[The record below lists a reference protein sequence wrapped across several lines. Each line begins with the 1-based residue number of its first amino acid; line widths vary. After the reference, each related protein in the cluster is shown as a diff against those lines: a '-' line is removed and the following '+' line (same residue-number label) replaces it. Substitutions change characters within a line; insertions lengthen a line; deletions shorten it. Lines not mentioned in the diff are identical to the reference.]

1 MDFNQTEACPTHIYN
16 GLSVKI
22 KASTLPLHTSIH
34 IGHVSLSNIVF
45 IVQGW
50 VAFFQNRSEPGF
62 YLCGANYKVK
72 LTFHFCM

>member
-1 MDFNQTEACPTHIYN
+1 MDFNQTETCPTHVYY

-22 KASTLPLHTSIH
+22 KASTLPLHRRIN
-34 IGHVSLSNIVF
+34 IGHVSLSTIVF

-62 YLCGANYKVK
+62 YLFDSNYKVK